1 MENNR
6 KVTLSISDSQSVEL
20 PVMSGTLGPDVVD
33 IRPFAKTG
41 MFTFDPGFL
50 ATASCESRITFI
62 DGDEGKL
69 YYRGYP
75 IEQLA
80 EHSDYLES
88 CYLLLNGELPTAEQK
103 REFDRKILRHNMIN
117 DQMFTIFKGF
127 RRDAHPMAVMVGV
140 VGALS
145 AFYHDSLDITDPHHR
160 EVSAHRLIAKIANIA
175 AQAYRYNKGLPFSY
189 PRNGLTY
196 AENFLHMMF
205 STPCEEYKVNPVLAR
220 ALDRIFILHADHEQN
235 ASTSTVRLAGSS
247 GANPFACIA
256 AGIACLWGPS
266 HGGANEAVLK
276 MLDEIGSVENVPAF
290 MQGVKDKTHKLMGF
304 GHRVYKNMDPRAAIM
319 KQTCDEVLNEL
330 GLHNDPKFKLAMALE
345 KIALEDPYFI
355 ERKLYPNVDFY
366 SGIVLSAIG
375 IPVSMFTPIFALSR
389 TVGWISHWAEMISD
403 PAMKIGRPRQLYTGS
418 PRRDYVQIS
427 DRT

>member
-41 MFTFDPGFL
+41 MFTFVPGFL

-189 PRNGLTY
+189 PKNGLTY
-196 AENFLHMMF
+196 A
-205 STPCEEYKVNPVLAR
+205 
-220 ALDRIFILHADHEQN
+220 
-235 ASTSTVRLAGSS
+235 
-247 GANPFACIA
+247 
-256 AGIACLWGPS
+256 
-266 HGGANEAVLK
+266 
-276 MLDEIGSVENVPAF
+276 
-290 MQGVKDKTHKLMGF
+290 
-304 GHRVYKNMDPRAAIM
+304 
-319 KQTCDEVLNEL
+319 
-330 GLHNDPKFKLAMALE
+330 
-345 KIALEDPYFI
+345 
-355 ERKLYPNVDFY
+355 
-366 SGIVLSAIG
+366 
-375 IPVSMFTPIFALSR
+375 
-389 TVGWISHWAEMISD
+389 
-403 PAMKIGRPRQLYTGS
+403 
-418 PRRDYVQIS
+418 
-427 DRT
+427 